1 MNALIALDRA
11 VAQAGPR
18 AAPTQKRP
26 RQAAPPVT
34 RAPGGTSSLPYF
46 AYRTAVN
53 AARYIS
59 GLRPFQQD
67 DFGKGPNTPSR
78 AHLAAVNGLIAGSLA
93 RQGSEERQ
101 LAVRAR
107 DLTTADDAGR
117 AALLKLKELGE
128 TRARDTEQLWEFYL
142 NLFGQRNGPFA
153 SWLGALDRIA
163 LDCYQAVYLGL
174 GKARSIPSPAPFAY
188 MEAGFG
194 PATFRRGV
202 KLGKIGQLANPF
214 PLVKVPYLRLLN
226 PWSLGAVPHEVSHN
240 LQNDLGLW
248 NVIPGRIAAAF
259 RRRNLP
265 SANAAVWE
273 RWHKETY
280 ADLSGLLL
288 IGPAYVGALMDVVGR
303 SRESTA
309 AWNDE
314 AVHPTPIIRVPL
326 NARLLE
332 RIGFHEDAA
341 AYRRAWDA
349 LYPASAWARVP
360 GWVRARLPEQI
371 DAVLDAICFAPCV
384 EYGGRALIDVIR
396 FEPKHAELVREAAD
410 RLQTGTDTGV
420 LPERFLIAAARQA
433 LSRAKTP
440 PQVIARNFYEALGRC

>member
-1 MNALIALDRA
+1 MNPLIALDSATAQPLRRRRPA
-11 VAQAGPR
+11 QPASVAIP
-18 AAPTQKRP
+18 AAPRG
-26 RQAAPPVT
+26 VT
-34 RAPGGTSSLPYF
+34 GTSSLPYF

-53 AARYIS
+53 ASRYIS
-59 GLRPFQQD
+59 GLRPFTQD
-67 DFGKGPNTPSR
+67 DFGTSPNAPSR
-78 AHLAAVNGLIAGSLA
+78 AHLVAVNALIAGSLA
-93 RQGSEERQ
+93 RQSGDERQ
-101 LAVRAR
+101 LATRAR
-107 DLTTADDAGR
+107 DLTTADDATC

-128 TRARDTEQLWEFYL
+128 ARARDTEQLWEFYL

-202 KLGKIGQLANPF
+202 KLGKIGRLANPF
-214 PLVKVPYLRLLN
+214 PLVKVPYLRLIN

-248 NVIPGRIAAAF
+248 EITPHRIAEAF

-265 SANAAVWE
+265 EVNAAVWQ

-326 NARLLE
+326 NIRLLE
-332 RIGFHEDAA
+332 RIGFPQDAA
-341 AYRRAWDA
+341 AYRHAWDT

-360 GWVRARLPEQI
+360 AWVRQRLPEQI
-371 DAVLDAICFAPCV
+371 DAVLDAICFTPCP
-384 EYGGRALIDVIR
+384 EYGGRALAQVIR

-433 LSRAKTP
+433 LSRATTP
-440 PQVIARNFYEALGRC
+440 PRIIARNFYEALGRC